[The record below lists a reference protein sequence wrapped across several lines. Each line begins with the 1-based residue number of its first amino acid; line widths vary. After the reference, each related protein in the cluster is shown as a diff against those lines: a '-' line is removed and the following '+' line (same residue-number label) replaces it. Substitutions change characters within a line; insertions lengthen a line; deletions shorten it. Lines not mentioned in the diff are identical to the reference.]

1 MEFPL
6 NFGLNKTG
14 LLLILTSGKL
24 KNLCFLIDTGS
35 TYNLI
40 FKFVYDHFKNEFE
53 LLEEVRKTM
62 GIEGN
67 YVESN
72 TVQATLNFEG
82 EEYPT
87 TFTLIDNST
96 ASAQIQEETG
106 VQIHGILG
114 IDFLIKY
121 GWTIDFQNCTIKSNC
136 RV

>member
-35 TYNLI
+35 THNLI
-40 FKFVYDHFKNEFE
+40 FKFVYDHLKNEFE

-72 TVQATLNFEG
+72 TVQATLSFEG
-82 EEYPT
+82 EEYST

-96 ASAQIQEETG
+96 AVAQVQEETG
-106 VQIHGILG
+106 VQIHGVLG

-121 GWTIDFQNCTIKSNC
+121 GWTIDFQNCTIRSNR

>member
-6 NFGLNKTG
+6 NFGLNRTG

-53 LLEEVRKTM
+53 LSEEIRKTM

-67 YVESN
+67 YVESK

-121 GWTIDFQNCTIKSNC
+121 GGLLISKIVQ
-136 RV
+136 

>member
-40 FKFVYDHFKNEFE
+40 FKFVYEHFKNEFE
-53 LLEEVRKTM
+53 LLEEIRETM

-67 YVESN
+67 YVKSN

-121 GWTIDFQNCTIKSNC
+121 GWTIDFQNCTIRSN
-136 RV
+136 RKV